1 MGNFK
6 SSVAIPASV
15 TVIDQHTIHEK
26 DRESLTAVTIPS
38 SVTTIGDQAFRSCY
52 SLTSV
57 TIPSSVTTIGDQAFY
72 HCRSLTTVTIPS
84 SVTAIGD
91 NAFWNC
97 LRLTFMT
104 IPSSVTS
111 IGHDAFCGCRSLTS
125 VTIPSSVTTI
135 GYQAFYNCL
144 RLTSVTIPSSVT
156 TIGEGT
162 FWNCMRLTSVMIPSS
177 VTTIGDRAF
186 FDCSSLTSV
195 TIPSSVTTIDTCAF
209 YDCRSLT
216 SVTIPSSVTTIGD
229 QAFYGCSS
237 LTTVIVQGSHGIT
250 DTLQAAFSSHQ
261 VVFVFGALQELKELK
276 AALIE
281 QACRFNQSKLQD
293 GQAPS
298 LEVHAQLHGH
308 PPKVAI
314 SVYPDASIYEQLQ
327 LELQHAGLVL
337 SVQFGG
343 ELIQRGDCFRDWGME
358 GGATITVIV
367 ESIDGLMGEDYAA
380 LEPAMQE
387 TLEGTLEWYAMQ
399 AGASMQ
405 NTAMKARSEI

>member
-135 GYQAFYNCL
+135 GYQAFCGC
-144 RLTSVTIPSSVT
+144 RSLTSVTIPSSVT

-162 FWNCMRLTSVMIPSS
+162 
-177 VTTIGDRAF
+177 F

-387 TLEGTLEWYAMQ
+387 TLEGILEWCAMQ
-399 AGASMQ
+399 AGGSMQ
-405 NTAMKARSEI
+405 NAAMDDMLERDLKRVKAGGK

>member
-135 GYQAFYNCL
+135 GYQAFCGC
-144 RLTSVTIPSSVT
+144 RSLTSVTIPSSVT

-162 FWNCMRLTSVMIPSS
+162 
-177 VTTIGDRAF
+177 F